1 MRVSPCMHFSKRALL
16 AGAGAAAAGAAALS
30 FGVATRL
37 RRHAPPPP
45 TVPDIDLQQYA
56 GRWFEIARMPVRFE
70 RDSDRNVTAE
80 YTIVGD
86 GKIRVENR
94 ATQPNGTLRSAHG
107 VARVPN
113 PDEAA
118 KLRVKFFP
126 LAPSAD
132 YWVIGLDF
140 AYRWAIVGEPNRKY
154 LWILSRTPG
163 LDGATLE
170 RILRDVDAAGY
181 DSTALIRTPQ
191 DGA

>member
-1 MRVSPCMHFSKRALL
+1 MQFSKRVLL
-16 AGAGAAAAGAAALS
+16 AGAGAAAGAAALS
-30 FGVATRL
+30 LGVATRL
-37 RRHAPPPP
+37 RRPLLALA
-45 TVPDIDLQQYA
+45 TVPEIDLQQYS
-56 GRWFEIARMPVRFE
+56 GRWFEIARLPVRFE

-80 YTIVGD
+80 YAAMPD

-94 ATQPNGTLRSAHG
+94 ATQPNGKLRSAHG
-107 VARVPN
+107 VARIPN
-113 PDEAA
+113 PDEPA

-126 LAPSAD
+126 IAPSAD

-140 AYRWAIVGEPNRKY
+140 AYRWAIVGEPHRKC
-154 LWILSRTPG
+154 LWVLSRTPG

-170 RILRDVDAAGY
+170 RVLRDVDVAGY